1 MNAPS
6 SERRIVLGSAELWA
20 ALLWLAVSVF
30 VVWAGWDLGIGTAAA
45 PGSGFLPF
53 WTGLLMCGFS
63 LAVLWS
69 TLTTAGPSIASLW
82 SGARWGNVI
91 FMIVSLVVYVAL
103 FETLGFLLATIPLLI
118 VLLRGVDPVPWRT
131 AVPLAMLSTF
141 AVWWVLKRLLLIQLP
156 AGVFGIG

>member
-1 MNAPS
+1 MRLARSGRTALNN
-6 SERRIVLGSAELWA
+6 AELWA
-20 ALLWLAVSVF
+20 GLFWLGAGVF
-30 VVWAGWDLGIGTAAA
+30 IVWAGLDLGIGTRGA
-45 PGSGFLPF
+45 PGAGFLLF
-53 WTGLLMCGFS
+53 WASLLMCGFS

-118 VLLRGVDPVPWRT
+118 VLLRGADPVPWRT
-131 AVPLAMLSTF
+131 AVPLAMLSTL